1 MMELDTT
8 FNNQADDIECVDW
21 LNEVDLP
28 QYEET
33 FRLNCSLG
41 DNLLS
46 RKRLAQIRIKDFPYM
61 NITNHEHQK
70 LLHEHIQHTLNFSFH
85 SPLRRREVK
94 IKMGKPLDEGPGS
107 ADDKPDGGHRT
118 KSSTMNSSVSGRRRR
133 SFDASAWNSINKL
146 RTADRSHKVAAEVL
160 RGIRVG
166 DLETLQAPT
175 EKKVRRRRRSFEGQP
190 KPQTDFEKGQAYGNM
205 AHLFDMIRAE
215 MMELQ
220 AEVITYFRDLMKCE
234 EAQILFV
241 DERTQQMMLQHNSI
255 WYRMSIDSG
264 IAGECYRTGQA
275 VIVENCYESEL
286 FNRRLDEKLGIR
298 SYNKLC
304 QPVRGNRGAGNIVA
318 IVVMINKHIDPLPAD
333 RKHAVYTEF
342 DSQDEE
348 TLALCVQRVA
358 EDLGD
363 RFAELLL
370 VGDQFCGS
378 AVLVPSQ
385 QRYIQSNRNLGDTAG
400 SSEGKTAE

>member
-1 MMELDTT
+1 MNIDTDLK
-8 FNNQADDIECVDW
+8 NYADDIECVDW
-21 LNEVDLP
+21 LNEIDLP
-28 QYEET
+28 QYEES

-70 LLHEHIQHTLNFSFH
+70 LLHEHIQHTLQYSFH

-94 IKMGKPLDEGPGS
+94 VKMGKSIDENPTHTTEE
-107 ADDKPDGGHRT
+107 KLDGGRVT
-118 KSSTMNSSVSGRRRR
+118 RSSTMNSSVSGRRRR
-133 SFDASAWNSINKL
+133 SFDAQAWNSINKL
-146 RTADRSHKVAAEVL
+146 RTVDRAHKVAAEVL

-166 DLETLQAPT
+166 DLETVQAPH
-175 EKKVRRRRRSFEGQP
+175 EKKIRRRRRSFEGQSP
-190 KPQTDFEKGQAYGNM
+190 PETTFEKGQAYGNM

-220 AEVITYFRDLMKCE
+220 AEVLSHFRDLMKCE
-234 EAQILFV
+234 EAQIFFV
-241 DERTQQMMLQHNSI
+241 DDRTQQLMLQHNGI
-255 WYRMSIDSG
+255 WYRMSLDSG
-264 IAGECYRTGQA
+264 VAGECCRTGHA
-275 VIVENCYESEL
+275 VSVEDCYKHVI
-286 FNRRLDEKLGIR
+286 FNRRVDEKLGIN
-298 SYNKLC
+298 SYNVLC

-318 IVVMINKHIDPLPAD
+318 VVCMINKHYEPIPAD
-333 RKHAVYTEF
+333 RKHAVFVEF
-342 DSQDEE
+342 DQQDEE
-348 TLALCVQRVA
+348 TLALCVQRVS

-378 AVLVPSQ
+378 AVLIPSQ
-385 QRYIQSNRNLGDTAG
+385 QKYIQPKVSFDDPTA
-400 SSEGKTAE
+400 SSIAKI